1 MKEKV
6 TSSGMKVEPLPSDSP
21 VGTIT
26 CKAGNRMCSSLT
38 AENPFLE
45 TVFCD
50 ICCIEPDFCRDCS
63 CILCRK
69 SISLDYDGYSYIRC
83 ETTVIDGYLCGHI
96 AHLNCALRCYLAG
109 TVGGSIG
116 LDAEFMCRYCDAKTD
131 LVPHVAKLLNIC
143 TSVAS
148 RADMEKIL
156 NVGFCIL
163 RGSQKRS
170 ANQLLHRIESIKAK
184 EVPPDA
190 IQPIDDPT
198 DTGNRDIIYA
208 GSASR
213 TELKRVNLPPE
224 RVLRLS
230 SAQLFFTVLN
240 HFVPDFCGFGLDFQ
254 WHSKVV
260 VDRTPTSPS
269 KIAFKPSIFDTAFT
283 EYKNSSFS

>member
-184 EVPPDA
+184 LEQGVCIEDVFKVEGCVDCTA
-190 IQPIDDPT
+190 CFWMQIQNPSRIQKTLDD
-198 DTGNRDIIYA
+198 Y
-208 GSASR
+208 SHLS
-213 TELKRVNLPPE
+213 KR
-224 RVLRLS
+224 
-230 SAQLFFTVLN
+230 
-240 HFVPDFCGFGLDFQ
+240 
-254 WHSKVV
+254 
-260 VDRTPTSPS
+260 
-269 KIAFKPSIFDTAFT
+269 
-283 EYKNSSFS
+283 